1 MKNSKLKEEYM
12 KEEYMK
18 EESFW
23 HVTNKKNLESIRENG
38 LIPKDGKRDGV
49 LKSEIDPVPRVFFSH
64 GLEAVLWQANNLAYL
79 IDNFCTEQIE
89 VKEDGYNRK
98 ELNKEIKKFLED
110 KENGKENTKG
120 FIDIGLFLQEKINSK
135 GISKSITEKDL
146 EMVSYNLTKSLW
158 ENSIYIKANL
168 EDGIDYSYEK
178 DFNYIR
184 GGKTKPMDK
193 ANMHTFE
200 GRSIESEKL
209 EVMSDNEGKP
219 LNSWEVLKQMAEYYK
234 KENPDKEHLPVR
246 VTSRGYTDE
255 NGKTVILEDTP
266 EKDYISIFMDME
278 KNIEEQEKVGKM
290 VKGFAKDKEVCLRT
304 KETEKIFDDL
314 EKDIERDVDKEREED
329 DNNRY

>member
-1 MKNSKLKEEYM
+1 MRNSKL

-23 HVTNKKNLESIRENG
+23 HVTNKKNLESIREKG
-38 LIPKDGKRDGV
+38 MVPKDGKREGV

-200 GRSIESEKL
+200 GRSIDSEKL
-209 EVMSDNEGKP
+209 EVMSDNAGKP

-255 NGKTVILEDTP
+255 NGKTVIVEDTL

-278 KNIEEQEKVGKM
+278 KNIEEQEKISKM
-290 VKGFAKDKEVCLRT
+290 IKGFAKDKEVCLRT

-314 EKDIERDVDKEREED
+314 EKDVEKGKEIEENDSD
-329 DNNRY
+329 RY

>member
-1 MKNSKLKEEYM
+1 MRNSKLKE
-12 KEEYMK
+12 KYMK

-23 HVTNKKNLESIRENG
+23 HVTNKKNLESIREKG
-38 LIPKDGKRDGV
+38 MVPKDGKRDGV
-49 LKSEIDPVPRVFFSH
+49 LKSDIDPVPRVFFSH

-120 FIDIGLFLQEKINSK
+120 FIDIGLFLQEKINNK

-200 GRSIESEKL
+200 GRSIDSEKL
-209 EVMSDNEGKP
+209 EVMSDDEGKP

-278 KNIEEQEKVGKM
+278 KNIEEQENISKM
-290 VKGFAKDKEVCLRT
+290 TKSFAKDKEVCLRT

-314 EKDIERDVDKEREED
+314 EKDIEKGKEIEEND
-329 DNNRY
+329 SDRY

>member
-1 MKNSKLKEEYM
+1 MRNSKL

-200 GRSIESEKL
+200 GRSIDSEKL
-209 EVMSDNEGKP
+209 EVMSDNAGKP

-266 EKDYISIFMDME
+266 EKDYISIFMDIE
-278 KNIEEQEKVGKM
+278 KNIEEQEKISKM
-290 VKGFAKDKEVCLRT
+290 IKGFAKDKEVCLST

-314 EKDIERDVDKEREED
+314 EKDIEKGKEIEEND
-329 DNNRY
+329 SDRY

>member
-1 MKNSKLKEEYM
+1 MRNSKL

-23 HVTNKKNLESIRENG
+23 HVTNKKNIESIREKG
-38 LIPKDGKRDGV
+38 MIPKDGKREGV

-200 GRSIESEKL
+200 GRSIDSGKL
-209 EVMSDNEGKP
+209 EVMSDDEGKP

-278 KNIEEQEKVGKM
+278 KNIEEQEKISKM
-290 VKGFAKDKEVCLRT
+290 IKGFAKDKEVCLRT

-314 EKDIERDVDKEREED
+314 EKDIERDKEKGKEIEEND
-329 DNNRY
+329 SDRY

>member
-1 MKNSKLKEEYM
+1 MRNSKL

-23 HVTNKKNLESIRENG
+23 HVTNKKNLESIREKG
-38 LIPKDGKRDGV
+38 MVPKDGKRDGV

-200 GRSIESEKL
+200 GRSIDSGKL
-209 EVMSDNEGKP
+209 EVMSDDEGKP

-234 KENPDKEHLPVR
+234 KENPDKENLPVR

-266 EKDYISIFMDME
+266 EKDYISIFMEME
-278 KNIEEQEKVGKM
+278 KNIEEQEKISKM
-290 VKGFAKDKEVCLRT
+290 TKSFAKDKEVCLRT
-304 KETEKIFDDL
+304 KDTEKIFDDL
-314 EKDIERDVDKEREED
+314 EKDIERDKEKGKEIEEND
-329 DNNRY
+329 SDRY

>member
-1 MKNSKLKEEYM
+1 MRNSKL

-23 HVTNKKNLESIRENG
+23 HVTNKKNLESIREKG
-38 LIPKDGKRDGV
+38 MVPKDGKREGV

-79 IDNFCTEQIE
+79 IDNFCTEQIK

-200 GRSIESEKL
+200 GRSIDSEKL
-209 EVMSDNEGKP
+209 EVMSDDEGKP

-278 KNIEEQEKVGKM
+278 KNIEEQEKISKM
-290 VKGFAKDKEVCLRT
+290 IKGFAKDKEVCLRT

-314 EKDIERDVDKEREED
+314 EKDIERDKEKGKEIEEND
-329 DNNRY
+329 SDRY

>member
-1 MKNSKLKEEYM
+1 MKNSKIKEEYM
-12 KEEYMK
+12 KEEA
-18 EESFW
+18 FW

-79 IDNFCTEQIE
+79 IDDFCTEQIN
-89 VKEDGYNRK
+89 VKEEGYNRK
-98 ELNKEIKKFLED
+98 DLKKEIDKFIGD
-110 KENGKENTKG
+110 NDGKEEHTKG
-120 FIDIGLFLQEKINSK
+120 FIDIRIFLEEKIASK
-135 GISKSITEKDL
+135 GIGSDITKKDL
-146 EMVSYNLTKSLW
+146 EKAAYNLTKSFW

-184 GGKTKPMDK
+184 DGKTKPMDK

-200 GRSIESEKL
+200 GRSIDSEKL
-209 EVMSDNEGKP
+209 EVMSDDEGKP

-246 VTSRGYTDE
+246 VTSRGY
-255 NGKTVILEDTP
+255 
-266 EKDYISIFMDME
+266 YISIFMDME

-314 EKDIERDVDKEREED
+314 EKDIERDIDKEREED

>member
-1 MKNSKLKEEYM
+1 MKNSKL

-23 HVTNKKNLESIRENG
+23 HVTNKKNIESIRENG

-79 IDNFCTEQIE
+79 IDNICTEQIE
-89 VKEDGYNRK
+89 DKEDGYNRK

-110 KENGKENTKG
+110 KEDGKENTKG

-135 GISKSITEKDL
+135 GISKSITKKDL
-146 EMVSYNLTKSLW
+146 EKVAYNLTKSFW

-200 GRSIESEKL
+200 GRSIDSEKL

-234 KENPDKEHLPVR
+234 KENPNKEHLPVR

-278 KNIEEQEKVGKM
+278 KNIEEQEKISRMTKS
-290 VKGFAKDKEVCLRT
+290 FAKDKEVCLRT

-314 EKDIERDVDKEREED
+314 EKDMELEKGKEIEENDSD
-329 DNNRY
+329 RY

>member
-1 MKNSKLKEEYM
+1 MKNSKL

-23 HVTNKKNLESIRENG
+23 HVTNKKNLDSIREKG
-38 LIPKDGKRDGV
+38 MVPKDGKREGV

-98 ELNKEIKKFLED
+98 ELNKEIKKFLEG

-146 EMVSYNLTKSLW
+146 EKVAYNLTKSLW
-158 ENSIYIKANL
+158 KNSIYIKANL

-200 GRSIESEKL
+200 GRSIDSEKL
-209 EVMSDNEGKP
+209 EVMSDDEGKP

-234 KENPDKEHLPVR
+234 KENPDKEHLSVR

-255 NGKTVILEDTP
+255 NGKTVIVEDTP

-278 KNIEEQEKVGKM
+278 KNIEEQEKISKM
-290 VKGFAKDKEVCLRT
+290 IKGFAKDKEVCLRT

-314 EKDIERDVDKEREED
+314 EKNIEKGKEIKEND
-329 DNNRY
+329 SDRY

>member
-1 MKNSKLKEEYM
+1 MRNSKLKEEYR
-12 KEEYMK
+12 K

-23 HVTNKKNLESIRENG
+23 HVTNKKNLESIREKG
-38 LIPKDGKRDGV
+38 MVPKDRKRDGV

-79 IDNFCTEQIE
+79 IDNFCTEQIK

-200 GRSIESEKL
+200 GRSIDSGKL
-209 EVMSDNEGKP
+209 EVMSDDEGKP

>member
-1 MKNSKLKEEYM
+1 MKNSKL

-23 HVTNKKNLESIRENG
+23 HVTNKKNLDSIREKG
-38 LIPKDGKRDGV
+38 MVPKDGKRDGV

-79 IDNFCTEQIE
+79 IDNFCTEQIK

-200 GRSIESEKL
+200 GRSIDSEKL
-209 EVMSDNEGKP
+209 EVMSDDEGKP

-278 KNIEEQEKVGKM
+278 KNIEEQEKISKM
-290 VKGFAKDKEVCLRT
+290 IKGFAKDKEVCLRT

-314 EKDIERDVDKEREED
+314 EKDMELEKGKEIEENDSD
-329 DNNRY
+329 RY

>member
-1 MKNSKLKEEYM
+1 MKNSKI

-79 IDNFCTEQIE
+79 IDNFCTEQIK

-200 GRSIESEKL
+200 GRSIDSEKL
-209 EVMSDNEGKP
+209 EVMSDDEGKP

-278 KNIEEQEKVGKM
+278 KNIEEQEKISKM
-290 VKGFAKDKEVCLRT
+290 IKGFAKDKEVCLRT

-314 EKDIERDVDKEREED
+314 EKDMELEKGKEIEENDSD
-329 DNNRY
+329 RY

>member
-1 MKNSKLKEEYM
+1 MKNSKL

-23 HVTNKKNLESIRENG
+23 HVTNKKNLDSIREKG
-38 LIPKDGKRDGV
+38 ILPKDGKRDGV

-64 GLEAVLWQANNLAYL
+64 GIEAAIWQANNLAYL
-79 IDNFCTEQIE
+79 IDNICTEQIE
-89 VKEDGYNRK
+89 DKEDGYNRK

-110 KENGKENTKG
+110 KEDGKENTKG

-135 GISKSITEKDL
+135 GISKSITKKDL
-146 EMVSYNLTKSLW
+146 EKVAYNLTKSFW

-200 GRSIESEKL
+200 GRSIDSEKL

-234 KENPDKEHLPVR
+234 KENPNKEHLPVR

-278 KNIEEQEKVGKM
+278 KNIEEQEKISKM
-290 VKGFAKDKEVCLRT
+290 TKSFAKDKEVCLRT

-314 EKDIERDVDKEREED
+314 EKDMELEKGKEIEENDSD
-329 DNNRY
+329 RY

>member
-1 MKNSKLKEEYM
+1 MRNSKL

-23 HVTNKKNLESIRENG
+23 HVTNKKNLESIREKG
-38 LIPKDGKRDGV
+38 MVPKDGKREGV

-79 IDNFCTEQIE
+79 IDNFCTEQIK

-200 GRSIESEKL
+200 GRSIDSGKL
-209 EVMSDNEGKP
+209 EVMSDDEGKP

-278 KNIEEQEKVGKM
+278 KNIEEQEKISKM
-290 VKGFAKDKEVCLRT
+290 IKGFAKDKEVCLRT

-314 EKDIERDVDKEREED
+314 EKDMELEKGKEIEENDSDRC
-329 DNNRY
+329 

>member
-1 MKNSKLKEEYM
+1 MRNSKI

-23 HVTNKKNLESIRENG
+23 HVTNKKNLDSIRENG

-120 FIDIGLFLQEKINSK
+120 FIDIGLFLQEKINGK

-200 GRSIESEKL
+200 GRSINSEKL
-209 EVMSDNEGKP
+209 EVISDDEGKP
-219 LNSWEVLKQMAEYYK
+219 LNSWKVLKQMAEYYK

-266 EKDYISIFMDME
+266 EKDYISIFMDIE
-278 KNIEEQEKVGKM
+278 KNIEEQEKISKM
-290 VKGFAKDKEVCLRT
+290 IKGFAKDKEVCLRT

-314 EKDIERDVDKEREED
+314 EKDVEKGKEIEENDSD
-329 DNNRY
+329 RY

>member
-1 MKNSKLKEEYM
+1 MRNSKLKE
-12 KEEYMK
+12 KYMK

-23 HVTNKKNLESIRENG
+23 HVTNKKNLESIREKG
-38 LIPKDGKRDGV
+38 MVPKDGKRDGV
-49 LKSEIDPVPRVFFSH
+49 LKSDIDPVPRVFFSH

-110 KENGKENTKG
+110 KEDGKENTKG
-120 FIDIGLFLQEKINSK
+120 FIDIGLFLQEKINNK

-200 GRSIESEKL
+200 GRSIDSEKL
-209 EVMSDNEGKP
+209 EVMSDDEGKP

-278 KNIEEQEKVGKM
+278 KNIEEQENISKM
-290 VKGFAKDKEVCLRT
+290 TKSFAKDKEVCLRT

-314 EKDIERDVDKEREED
+314 EKDIEKGKEIEEND
-329 DNNRY
+329 SDRY

>member
-1 MKNSKLKEEYM
+1 MRNSKL

-23 HVTNKKNLESIRENG
+23 HVTNKKNLESIREKG
-38 LIPKDGKRDGV
+38 MVPKDGKRDGV

-79 IDNFCTEQIE
+79 IDNFCTEQIK

-200 GRSIESEKL
+200 GRSIDSGKL
-209 EVMSDNEGKP
+209 EVMSDDEGKP

-278 KNIEEQEKVGKM
+278 KNIEEQEKISKM
-290 VKGFAKDKEVCLRT
+290 IKGFAKDKEVCLRT

-314 EKDIERDVDKEREED
+314 EKDIEKGKEIEEND
-329 DNNRY
+329 SDRY

>member
-1 MKNSKLKEEYM
+1 MRNSKI

-23 HVTNKKNLESIRENG
+23 HVTNKENLDSIREKG
-38 LIPKDGKRDGV
+38 MVPKDGKRDGV
-49 LKSEIDPVPRVFFSH
+49 LKSDIDPVPRVFFSH

-110 KENGKENTKG
+110 KEDGKENTKG

-200 GRSIESEKL
+200 GRSIDSEKL
-209 EVMSDNEGKP
+209 EVMSDNAGKP

-266 EKDYISIFMDME
+266 EKDYISIFIDME
-278 KNIEEQEKVGKM
+278 KNIEEQEKISKM
-290 VKGFAKDKEVCLRT
+290 TKSFAKDKEVCLRT

-314 EKDIERDVDKEREED
+314 EKDIERDVEKGKEIEEN
-329 DNNRY
+329 DNDRY

>member
-1 MKNSKLKEEYM
+1 MRNSKLKEEYM
-12 KEEYMK
+12 KEE
-18 EESFW
+18 SFW
-23 HVTNKKNLESIRENG
+23 HITNKKNLESIREKG
-38 LIPKDGKRDGV
+38 MVPKDGKRDGI

-200 GRSIESEKL
+200 GRSIDSEKL
-209 EVMSDNEGKP
+209 EVMSDNAGKP

-255 NGKTVILEDTP
+255 NGKTVIVEDTL

-278 KNIEEQEKVGKM
+278 KNIEEQEKISKM
-290 VKGFAKDKEVCLRT
+290 IKGFAKDKEVCLRT
-304 KETEKIFDDL
+304 KDTEKIFDDL
-314 EKDIERDVDKEREED
+314 KKDIEKGKEIEEND
-329 DNNRY
+329 SDRY

>member
-1 MKNSKLKEEYM
+1 MRNSKL

-23 HVTNKKNLESIRENG
+23 HVTNKKNLESIREKG
-38 LIPKDGKRDGV
+38 MVPKDGKRDGV

-200 GRSIESEKL
+200 GRSIDSKKL
-209 EVMSDNEGKP
+209 EVMSDDEGKP

-278 KNIEEQEKVGKM
+278 KNIEEQEKISKM
-290 VKGFAKDKEVCLRT
+290 IKGFAKDKEVCLRT
-304 KETEKIFDDL
+304 KETEKIFNDL
-314 EKDIERDVDKEREED
+314 EKDIEKGKEIEEND
-329 DNNRY
+329 SDRY

>member
-1 MKNSKLKEEYM
+1 MKNSKLK
-12 KEEYMK
+12 KEYMK

-23 HVTNKKNLESIRENG
+23 HVTNKKNLESIREKG
-38 LIPKDGKRDGV
+38 MVPKDGKREGV

-79 IDNFCTEQIE
+79 IDNFCTEQIK

-200 GRSIESEKL
+200 GRSIDSEKL
-209 EVMSDNEGKP
+209 EVMSDDEGKP

-278 KNIEEQEKVGKM
+278 KNIEEQEKISKM
-290 VKGFAKDKEVCLRT
+290 IKGFAKDKEVCLRT

-314 EKDIERDVDKEREED
+314 EKDMELEKGKEIEENDSD
-329 DNNRY
+329 RY

>member
-1 MKNSKLKEEYM
+1 MKNSKL

-23 HVTNKKNLESIRENG
+23 HVTNKKNLESIREKG
-38 LIPKDGKRDGV
+38 MVPKDGKRDGV

-79 IDNFCTEQIE
+79 IDNFCTEQIK
-89 VKEDGYNRK
+89 VKEDGYDRK

-200 GRSIESEKL
+200 GRSIDSGKL
-209 EVMSDNEGKP
+209 EVMSDDEGKP

-266 EKDYISIFMDME
+266 EKDYISIFMGME
-278 KNIEEQEKVGKM
+278 KNIEEQEKISKM
-290 VKGFAKDKEVCLRT
+290 IKGFAKDKEVCLRT

-314 EKDIERDVDKEREED
+314 EKDMELEKGKEIEENDSD
-329 DNNRY
+329 RY

>member
-1 MKNSKLKEEYM
+1 MRNSKL

-200 GRSIESEKL
+200 GKSIDSEKL
-209 EVMSDNEGKP
+209 EVMSDNAGKP

-266 EKDYISIFMDME
+266 EKDYISIFMDIE
-278 KNIEEQEKVGKM
+278 KNIEEQEKISKM
-290 VKGFAKDKEVCLRT
+290 IKGFAKDKEVCLRT

-314 EKDIERDVDKEREED
+314 EKDIERDIEKGKEIEEND
-329 DNNRY
+329 SDRY

>member
-1 MKNSKLKEEYM
+1 MRNSKL

-23 HVTNKKNLESIRENG
+23 HVTNKKNLESIREKG
-38 LIPKDGKRDGV
+38 MVPKDGKRDGV

-89 VKEDGYNRK
+89 VKEDGYDRK

-200 GRSIESEKL
+200 GKNIDSEKL
-209 EVMSDNEGKP
+209 EVMSDDEGKP

-278 KNIEEQEKVGKM
+278 KNIEEQEKISKM
-290 VKGFAKDKEVCLRT
+290 IKGFAKDKEVCLRT
-304 KETEKIFDDL
+304 KETEKIFNDL
-314 EKDIERDVDKEREED
+314 EKDIEKGKEIEEND
-329 DNNRY
+329 SDRY

>member
-1 MKNSKLKEEYM
+1 MKNSKL

-23 HVTNKKNLESIRENG
+23 HVTNKKNLDSIREKG
-38 LIPKDGKRDGV
+38 ILPKDGKRDGV

-64 GLEAVLWQANNLAYL
+64 GIEAAIWQANNLAYL
-79 IDNFCTEQIE
+79 IDNICTEQIE
-89 VKEDGYNRK
+89 DKED
-98 ELNKEIKKFLED
+98 
-110 KENGKENTKG
+110 GKENTKG

-135 GISKSITEKDL
+135 GISKSITKKDL
-146 EMVSYNLTKSLW
+146 EKVAYNLTKSFW

-200 GRSIESEKL
+200 GRSIDSEKL

-266 EKDYISIFMDME
+266 EKDYISIFMEME

>member
-1 MKNSKLKEEYM
+1 MRNSKL

-23 HVTNKKNLESIRENG
+23 HVTNKKNLESIREKG
-38 LIPKDGKRDGV
+38 MVPKDGKRDGV

-79 IDNFCTEQIE
+79 IDNFCTEQIK

-184 GGKTKPMDK
+184 DGKTKPMDK

-200 GRSIESEKL
+200 GRSIDSEKL
-209 EVMSDNEGKP
+209 EVMSDDEGKP

-278 KNIEEQEKVGKM
+278 KNIEEQEKISKM
-290 VKGFAKDKEVCLRT
+290 IKGFAKDKEVCLRT

-314 EKDIERDVDKEREED
+314 EKDMELEKGKEIEENDSDRC
-329 DNNRY
+329 

>member
-1 MKNSKLKEEYM
+1 MRNSKL

-23 HVTNKKNLESIRENG
+23 HVTNKRNLESIREKG
-38 LIPKDGKRDGV
+38 MVPKDGKRDGV

-200 GRSIESEKL
+200 GRSIDSEKL
-209 EVMSDNEGKP
+209 EVMSDNAGKP

-255 NGKTVILEDTP
+255 NGKTVIVEDTL

-278 KNIEEQEKVGKM
+278 KNIEEQEKISKM
-290 VKGFAKDKEVCLRT
+290 IKGFAKDKEVCLRT

-314 EKDIERDVDKEREED
+314 EKDVEKGKEIEENDSD
-329 DNNRY
+329 RY

>member
-1 MKNSKLKEEYM
+1 MKNSKL

-23 HVTNKKNLESIRENG
+23 HVTNKKNLDSIREKG
-38 LIPKDGKRDGV
+38 ILPKDGKRDGV

-64 GLEAVLWQANNLAYL
+64 GIEAAIWQANNLAYL
-79 IDNFCTEQIE
+79 IDNICTEQIE
-89 VKEDGYNRK
+89 DKEDGYNRK

-110 KENGKENTKG
+110 KEDGKENTKG

-135 GISKSITEKDL
+135 GISKSITKKDL
-146 EMVSYNLTKSLW
+146 EKVAYNLTKSFW

-200 GRSIESEKL
+200 GRSIDSEKL

-234 KENPDKEHLPVR
+234 KENPNKEHLPVR

-278 KNIEEQEKVGKM
+278 KNIEEQEKISKM
-290 VKGFAKDKEVCLRT
+290 TKSFAKDKEVCLRT

-314 EKDIERDVDKEREED
+314 EKDMELEKGKRNRRE
-329 DNNRY
+329 

>member
-1 MKNSKLKEEYM
+1 MRDSKL

-23 HVTNKKNLESIRENG
+23 HVTNKKNLESIREKG
-38 LIPKDGKRDGV
+38 MVPKDGKREGV

-89 VKEDGYNRK
+89 VKEDGYDRK

-110 KENGKENTKG
+110 KEDGKENTKG

-200 GRSIESEKL
+200 GRSIDSEKL
-209 EVMSDNEGKP
+209 EVMSDDEGKP

-278 KNIEEQEKVGKM
+278 KNIEEQEKISKM
-290 VKGFAKDKEVCLRT
+290 IKGFAKDKEVCLRT

-314 EKDIERDVDKEREED
+314 EKDIEKGKEIEEND
-329 DNNRY
+329 SDRY

>member
-1 MKNSKLKEEYM
+1 MKNSKIKEEYM
-12 KEEYMK
+12 KEEA
-18 EESFW
+18 FW

-120 FIDIGLFLQEKINSK
+120 FIDIGLFLQEKINNK

-200 GRSIESEKL
+200 GRSIDSEKL
-209 EVMSDNEGKP
+209 EVMSDNAGKP

-314 EKDIERDVDKEREED
+314 EKDIERDIDKEREED

>member
-1 MKNSKLKEEYM
+1 MRNSKL

-23 HVTNKKNLESIRENG
+23 HVTNKKNIESIRENG

-120 FIDIGLFLQEKINSK
+120 FIDIGLFLQEKINRK

-200 GRSIESEKL
+200 GKNIDTEKL
-209 EVMSDNEGKP
+209 EVISDNAGKP

-278 KNIEEQEKVGKM
+278 KNIEEQENISKM
-290 VKGFAKDKEVCLRT
+290 TKNFAKDKEVCLRT

-314 EKDIERDVDKEREED
+314 EKDIERDVEKGKEIEEN
-329 DNNRY
+329 DNDRY

>member
-1 MKNSKLKEEYM
+1 MKNSKIKEEYM
-12 KEEYMK
+12 KEEA
-18 EESFW
+18 FW

-89 VKEDGYNRK
+89 VKEDGYDRK

-110 KENGKENTKG
+110 KEDGKENTKG

-200 GRSIESEKL
+200 GRSIDSEKL
-209 EVMSDNEGKP
+209 EVMSDDEGKP

-278 KNIEEQEKVGKM
+278 KNIEEQEKISKM
-290 VKGFAKDKEVCLRT
+290 IKGFAKDKEVCLRT

-314 EKDIERDVDKEREED
+314 EKDIEKGKEIEEND
-329 DNNRY
+329 SDIY

>member
-1 MKNSKLKEEYM
+1 MRNSKL

-23 HVTNKKNLESIRENG
+23 HVTNKKNLESIRKNG

-110 KENGKENTKG
+110 KEDGKENTKG
-120 FIDIGLFLQEKINSK
+120 FIDIGLFLQEKINNK

-200 GRSIESEKL
+200 GRSIDSEKL
-209 EVMSDNEGKP
+209 EVMSDNAGKP

-278 KNIEEQEKVGKM
+278 KNIEEQEKISKM
-290 VKGFAKDKEVCLRT
+290 IKGFAKDKEVCLRT

-314 EKDIERDVDKEREED
+314 EKDIEKGKEIEKND
-329 DNNRY
+329 SDRY

>member
-1 MKNSKLKEEYM
+1 MRNSKL

-23 HVTNKKNLESIRENG
+23 HVTNKKNLESIREKG
-38 LIPKDGKRDGV
+38 MVPKDGKREGV

-79 IDNFCTEQIE
+79 IDNFCTEQIK

-200 GRSIESEKL
+200 GRSIDSEKL
-209 EVMSDNEGKP
+209 EVMSDDEGKP

>member
-1 MKNSKLKEEYM
+1 MKNSKI

-23 HVTNKKNLESIRENG
+23 HVTNKKNLDSIRENG

-79 IDNFCTEQIE
+79 IDNFCTEQIK

-135 GISKSITEKDL
+135 GISKIITEKDL
-146 EMVSYNLTKSLW
+146 EIVSYNLTKSLW

-200 GRSIESEKL
+200 GRSIDSGKL
-209 EVMSDNEGKP
+209 EVMSDDEGKT

-266 EKDYISIFMDME
+266 EKDYISIFMGME
-278 KNIEEQEKVGKM
+278 KNIEEQEKISKM
-290 VKGFAKDKEVCLRT
+290 IKGFAKDKEVCLRT

-314 EKDIERDVDKEREED
+314 EKDIEKGKEIEEND
-329 DNNRY
+329 SDRY

>member
-1 MKNSKLKEEYM
+1 MRNSKL

-23 HVTNKKNLESIRENG
+23 HVTNKKNLESIREKG
-38 LIPKDGKRDGV
+38 MVPKDGKREGV

-79 IDNFCTEQIE
+79 IDNFCTEQIK

-168 EDGIDYSYEK
+168 EDGK

-200 GRSIESEKL
+200 GRSIDSEKL
-209 EVMSDNEGKP
+209 EVMSDDEGKP

-266 EKDYISIFMDME
+266 EKDYISIFMGME
-278 KNIEEQEKVGKM
+278 KNIEEQEKISKM
-290 VKGFAKDKEVCLRT
+290 IKGFAKDKEVCLRT

-314 EKDIERDVDKEREED
+314 EKDMELEKGKEIEENDSD
-329 DNNRY
+329 RY

>member
-1 MKNSKLKEEYM
+1 MRNSKL

-23 HVTNKKNLESIRENG
+23 HVTNKKNLESIREKG
-38 LIPKDGKRDGV
+38 MVPKDGKREGV

-79 IDNFCTEQIE
+79 IDNFCTEQIK

-200 GRSIESEKL
+200 GRSIDSEKL
-209 EVMSDNEGKP
+209 EVMSDDEGKP

-278 KNIEEQEKVGKM
+278 KNIEEQEKISKM
-290 VKGFAKDKEVCLRT
+290 IKGFAKDKEVCLRT

-314 EKDIERDVDKEREED
+314 EKDMELEKGKEIEENDSD
-329 DNNRY
+329 RY

>member
-1 MKNSKLKEEYM
+1 M
-12 KEEYMK
+12 
-18 EESFW
+18 
-23 HVTNKKNLESIRENG
+23 
-38 LIPKDGKRDGV
+38 
-49 LKSEIDPVPRVFFSH
+49 
-64 GLEAVLWQANNLAYL
+64 
-79 IDNFCTEQIE
+79 
-89 VKEDGYNRK
+89 
-98 ELNKEIKKFLED
+98 
-110 KENGKENTKG
+110 
-120 FIDIGLFLQEKINSK
+120 FLQEKINSK

-200 GRSIESEKL
+200 GRSIDSEKL
-209 EVMSDNEGKP
+209 EVMSDNAGKP

-255 NGKTVILEDTP
+255 NGKTVIVEDTL

-278 KNIEEQEKVGKM
+278 KNIEEQEKISKM
-290 VKGFAKDKEVCLRT
+290 IKGFAKDKEVCLRT

-314 EKDIERDVDKEREED
+314 EKDVEKGKEIEENDSD
-329 DNNRY
+329 RY